1 MLVVPPLST
10 YSIFTFLFSYIWSL
24 PTRLFATWARDGRLK
39 VVGWPVKKLTRITY
53 EITSSNRETM
63 FFLLNLNVLV
73 SGNTYKICFQSTNVD
88 SNGRRAIAAA
98 HPVLQIVS

>member
-10 YSIFTFLFSYIWSL
+10 YSIFTSLFSYIWSL
-24 PTRLFATWARDGRLK
+24 PTRLFATWARDERLK

-63 FFLLNLNVLV
+63 SFSFEPKCL
-73 SGNTYKICFQSTNVD
+73 GF
-88 SNGRRAIAAA
+88 R
-98 HPVLQIVS
+98 